1 MGIMEHRPLLFTQIP
16 APGAHAFALLSG
28 LEAGVRGILISVM
41 PLEMYRAFG
50 SAGTVSAIYFTIGV
64 LSLLAGLFV
73 PFVTRFLPRRWT
85 FTAGCLMFF
94 VGQACGMAGGP
105 LMAAS
110 VAANAIGTVTVFV
123 CLNAYVL
130 DYIGKTQLGRV
141 ESLRMFYAA
150 TSWTVGPTL
159 GVLALEFWRPAPF
172 LMAGVLT
179 AALIGTFWALRLG
192 NGKAISRARGPAPN
206 PLAYLT
212 RFAAQPRLVQ
222 GWIFAVTRSSGWWVF
237 VVYLPIYAIEAGLG
251 NRVGGL
257 ALSAASAMMFGTP
270 LMLRWMQ
277 RRSIRAAVRTGF
289 GAAAILFAAATALA
303 GWPWAAIA
311 ALLAA
316 SFFLVLLDTCGGL
329 PFLLAVKPSE
339 RTEMAAVYSSF
350 RDVSAIITPG
360 LAWAV
365 LLVAPLPALF
375 AATGALLGGCW
386 LLAGT
391 LPRRLGT
398 PRPSHGRPLPA
409 EVGHRGITPPMAGT
423 A

>member
-1 MGIMEHRPLLFTQIP
+1 MEHHPLIVSNIP

-28 LEAGVRGILISVM
+28 LDAGVRGVLISVM

-50 SAGTVSAIYFTIGV
+50 SASMVSGIYFAIGI
-64 LSLLAGLFV
+64 LSLVVGLFV
-73 PFVTRFLPRRWT
+73 PWMTRFLPRRWT
-85 FTAGCLMFF
+85 FTAGCLMFLA
-94 VGQACGMAGGP
+94 GQFCGIAGGSW
-105 LMAAS
+105 MAVAA
-110 VAANAIGTVTVFV
+110 AANAVGTVTVFI

-130 DYIGKTQLGRV
+130 DYIGKTQLGRT

-150 TSWTVGPTL
+150 TSWTVGPIL
-159 GVLALEFWRPAPF
+159 GVLALELWRPAPF
-172 LMAGVLT
+172 LLAGVLT
-179 AALIGTFWALRLG
+179 ATLIGTFWALRLG
-192 NGKAISRARGPAPN
+192 NGKAISRARAPAPN
-206 PLAYLT
+206 PLAYLA

-222 GWIFAVTRSSGWWVF
+222 GLIFAVIRSSGWWVF
-237 VVYLPIYAIEAGLG
+237 VVYLPIFAVEAGLG
-251 NRVGGL
+251 DRVGGL
-257 ALSAASAMMFGTP
+257 TLSAASAMMFATP

-277 RRSIRAAVRTGF
+277 RRSVRTAVRVGF
-289 GAAAILFAAATALA
+289 AATAVLFVAATALA
-303 GWPWAAIA
+303 GWPWAAVA
-311 ALLAA
+311 ALVAA
-316 SFFLVLLDTCGGL
+316 SFFLVLLDACGGL

-375 AATGALLGGCW
+375 AATGVLLGGCW

-398 PRPSHGRPLPA
+398 PRPSHGRPLPS

>member
-1 MGIMEHRPLLFTQIP
+1 
-16 APGAHAFALLSG
+16 
-28 LEAGVRGILISVM
+28 
-41 PLEMYRAFG
+41 MYRAFG
-50 SAGTVSAIYFTIGV
+50 DAGTVSAIYFTIGC

-73 PFVTRFLPRRWT
+73 PWVTRHVPRRWT
-85 FTAGCLMFF
+85 CTGGCILFF
-94 VGQACGMAGGP
+94 MGQALGIAGGP
-105 LMAAS
+105 LIAPAA
-110 VAANAIGTVTVFV
+110 ACNALATVTVFI

-130 DYIGKTQLGRV
+130 DYIGKAQLGRT

-150 TSWTVGPTL
+150 TSWTAGPIV
-159 GVLALEFWRPAPF
+159 GVLALEYWRPLPF
-172 LMAGVLT
+172 LMATVLT
-179 AALIGTFWALRLG
+179 VALIAVFWALRLG
-192 NGKAISRARGPAPN
+192 NGKAIGRAKGPAPN

-222 GWIFAVTRSSGWWVF
+222 GWVFAVTRSSGWWVF
-237 VVYLPIYAIEAGLG
+237 VVYLPIYAIEAGLSE
-251 NRVGGL
+251 RVGGIT
-257 ALSAASAMMFGTP
+257 LSLASAMMFGTP

-277 RRSIRAAVRTGF
+277 RRSIRHAVRVGF
-289 GAAAILFAAATALA
+289 AMAALCFCAATLLA
-303 GWPWAAIA
+303 GWPWAGVA
-311 ALLAA
+311 ALMAG
-316 SFFLVLLDTCGGL
+316 SFFLVLLDACGGL

-350 RDVSAIITPG
+350 RDVSGLVTPG

-375 AATGALLGGCW
+375 AATGVLLGGCW

-409 EVGHRGITPPMAGT
+409 EVGQRGVTPPMAGT